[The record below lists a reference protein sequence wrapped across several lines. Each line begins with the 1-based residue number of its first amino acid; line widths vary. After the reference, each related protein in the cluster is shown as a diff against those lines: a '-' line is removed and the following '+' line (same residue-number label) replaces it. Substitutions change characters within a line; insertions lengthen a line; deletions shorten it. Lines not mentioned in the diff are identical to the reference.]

1 MALNSIHIQRDRLV
15 ESGQS
20 DVSIRVV
27 ISERKLKTPS
37 QVVILACPDL
47 RENVHVPDVVVSVAQ
62 KLSENING
70 QDTESIV

>member
-1 MALNSIHIQRDRLV
+1 
-15 ESGQS
+15 
-20 DVSIRVV
+20 V